1 MHPTAAAT
9 KIVQAREREMEMAI
23 RIAELVSPLQEG
35 LVERRRHLHQHPEL
49 SFQEYQTSQWV
60 KDRLSELN
68 IEVREEVGGNGV
80 VGRIKGDDSG
90 PTVAFRADMDA
101 LPIQEE
107 TGTPYRS
114 KTSGVMHACGHDGH
128 TAMLL
133 GLAEI
138 LQSNLNKVKGEVVL
152 LFQHAEEQ
160 TPGGAISMIED
171 GCLEGV
177 EAIFGVHLWT
187 PLEVGKVGVCG
198 GPAMA
203 ATDRIKVE
211 VIGEG
216 GHGGFPHQAVDA
228 VVVAAKTIID
238 LQVLVSRYIDPL
250 ESAVVSIGELNAG
263 GSYNVIAE
271 RAEFEGTV
279 RTLNEEVRSFMEQ
292 KIEQLI
298 KGTCEGMGA
307 SYSLEYERGYPP
319 LVNHS
324 AETDVVRRA
333 IERLESHTLVEM
345 KPIMGGEDFAYY
357 LREVPGC
364 FFFVGAGNE
373 EKGATYPHHHPRFDI
388 DEDALSVGVEA
399 LLATY
404 LEYTK

>member
-1 MHPTAAAT
+1 MTEGEGRG
-9 KIVQAREREMEMAI
+9 KKMAGQ
-23 RIAELVSPLQEG
+23 IAELISPLQAEM
-35 LVERRRHLHQHPEL
+35 VERRRYLHQNPEL
-49 SFQEYQTSQWV
+49 SFHEYQTSQWV
-60 KDRLSELN
+60 SDRLRELD
-68 IEVREEVGGNGV
+68 IKVTEGVGGNGV
-80 VGRIKGDDSG
+80 VSRIRGNHSG

-107 TGTPYRS
+107 TEAPYKS
-114 KTSGVMHACGHDGH
+114 KSPGVMHACGHDGH
-128 TAMLL
+128 SSMLL
-133 GLAEI
+133 ALAEG
-138 LQSNLNKVKGEVVL
+138 LQRNLNNVKGEVVL

-187 PLEVGKVGVCG
+187 PLETGKVGVCS

-203 ATDRIKVE
+203 ATDRVNVE
-211 VIGEG
+211 VVGAG

-228 VVVAAKTIID
+228 VVVAAKAILD
-238 LQVLVSRYIDPL
+238 LQVLVSRYVDPL
-250 ESAVVSIGELNAG
+250 ESAVVSIGKLNAG

-279 RTLNEEVRSFMEQ
+279 RTLNEEVRSLVEQKMEQ
-292 KIEQLI
+292 IL

-307 SYSLEYERGYPP
+307 SYNLEYQRGYPP
-319 LVNHS
+319 LVNHA
-324 AETDVVRRA
+324 AETDVVRQA
-333 IERLESHTLVEM
+333 IEGLESPTLVEM
-345 KPIMGGEDFAYY
+345 NSIMGGEDFAYY
-357 LREVPGC
+357 LQEVPGC
-364 FFFVGAGNE
+364 FFFIGAGNE
-373 EKGATYPHHHPRFDI
+373 EKGTTYPHHHPHFDI
-388 DEDALSVGVEA
+388 DEDALSIGVQA